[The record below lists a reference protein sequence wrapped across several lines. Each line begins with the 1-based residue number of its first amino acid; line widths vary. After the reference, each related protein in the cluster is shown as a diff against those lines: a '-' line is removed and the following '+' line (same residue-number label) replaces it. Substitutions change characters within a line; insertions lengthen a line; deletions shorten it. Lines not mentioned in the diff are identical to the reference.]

1 MRRKL
6 MKKRLI
12 STLLILSMTAVMAAG
27 CSKEPASDSN
37 ADKTEDTSSGSNTEG
52 NEGNEGGSITFMA
65 PDWAIPTDD
74 QLKAFTDE
82 TGIEVTVNEVG
93 WDDIRDKMV
102 TAAAGGQAVADV
114 VEVDWSWV
122 GEFYAAD
129 WLEPLEVSDEVKA
142 DMPTLE
148 TFTKDGNVLAIPYA
162 NDYRLSYYNTKQ
174 YEDAGIKD
182 EPQTWDEVYANCK
195 TLKEKGVCD
204 YPFALPLNAEEKT
217 STYLMWLAYT
227 MNGVV
232 FNDDGTLNKDSVLAA
247 LKYEEQLIKDELVDP
262 ADKTSSGMDAYK
274 RILSGSANF
283 LTGPTSF
290 VSKSTN
296 EEDCSVIG
304 QITPILVPGKD
315 AKATVTMALPE
326 ALGVTKF
333 SENKDAAKKF
343 IEWYTSAEMQ
353 EALNETNT
361 AIPTLNSVLKKL
373 IDNGKIQN
381 AGAMM
386 EQAELIASPFPGG
399 VPSYYAEMSNAMYN
413 AINKMALGEM
423 TADEAYAEME
433 AKVAELAAE

>member
-1 MRRKL
+1 
-6 MKKRLI
+6 MKKKV
-12 STLLILSMTAVMAAG
+12 LSMFLGISMVVSLAAG
-27 CSKEPASDSN
+27 CSGGNAS
-37 ADKTEDTSSGSNTEG
+37 EDTSADAENTETTA
-52 NEGNEGGSITFMA
+52 EESSDGGSITLMA
-65 PDWAIPTDD
+65 PDWAIPTEE
-74 QLKAFTDE
+74 QLAEFKE
-82 TGIEVTVNEVG
+82 ESGIEVVVNEVG

-129 WLEPLEVSDEVKA
+129 WLEPLDVSDDVKA

-148 TFTKDGNVLAIPYA
+148 TFTKDGKVLAVPYA

-182 EPQTWDEVYANCK
+182 EPQTWEEVYENCK

-247 LKYEEQLIKDELVDP
+247 LQYEEKLIKDELVDP

-296 EEDCSVIG
+296 EEECSVIG
-304 QITPILVPGKD
+304 QIMPILVPGKD

-326 ALGVTKF
+326 GLGVTKF

-343 IEWYTSAEMQ
+343 IEWYTSADMQ
-353 EALNETNT
+353 EKLNASNT

-373 IDNGKIQN
+373 IDNGTIKN

-386 EQAELIASPFPGG
+386 EEAELIVSPFPGG

-423 TADEAYAEME
+423 NAEEAYAEME
-433 AKVAELAAE
+433 TKVTELVKAE

>member
-1 MRRKL
+1 MKRKV
-6 MKKRLI
+6 I
-12 STLLILSMTAVMAAG
+12 SMLLIASMAAALAVG
-27 CSKEPASDSN
+27 CGGKEESGDA
-37 ADKTEDTSSGSNTEG
+37 AGGTAGDTAGEENQG
-52 NEGNEGGSITFMA
+52 NEEQGGGSITFMA

-82 TGIEVTVNEVG
+82 TGIEVVVNEVG
-93 WDDIRDKMV
+93 WDDIRDKLV

-129 WLEPLEVSDEVKA
+129 WLEPLEVSDEVKK

-148 TFTKDGNVLAIPYA
+148 TFTKEGNVLAIPYA

-174 YEDAGIKD
+174 YEDAGISA
-182 EPQTWDEVYANCK
+182 EPQTWDEVYQNCK

-247 LKYEEQLIKDELVDP
+247 LKYEENLIKDELVDP

-296 EEDCSVIG
+296 EDDCSVIG
-304 QITPILVPGKD
+304 EITPILVPGKD

-333 SENKDAAKKF
+333 SENKEEAKKF
-343 IEWYTSAEMQ
+343 IEWYTSADMQ
-353 EALNETNT
+353 EKLNETNT
-361 AIPTLNSVLKKL
+361 AIPTRNSVLKKL
-373 IDNGKIQN
+373 IDDGKIQN
-381 AGAMM
+381 AGEIGRAH
-386 EQAELIASPFPGG
+386 
-399 VPSYYAEMSNAMYN
+399 V
-413 AINKMALGEM
+413 
-423 TADEAYAEME
+423 
-433 AKVAELAAE
+433 

>member
-1 MRRKL
+1 MKRKV
-6 MKKRLI
+6 I
-12 STLLILSMTAVMAAG
+12 SMLLIASMAAALAVG
-27 CSKEPASDSN
+27 CGGKEESGDA
-37 ADKTEDTSSGSNTEG
+37 AGGTAGDTAGEENQG
-52 NEGNEGGSITFMA
+52 NEEQGGGSITFMA

-82 TGIEVTVNEVG
+82 TGIEVIVNEVG
-93 WDDIRDKMV
+93 WDDIRDKLV

-129 WLEPLEVSDEVKA
+129 WLEPLEVSDEVKK

-148 TFTKDGNVLAIPYA
+148 TFTKEGNVLAIPYA

-174 YEDAGIKD
+174 YEDAGISA
-182 EPQTWDEVYANCK
+182 EPQTWDEVYQNCK

-247 LKYEEQLIKDELVDP
+247 LKYEENLIKDELVDP

-296 EEDCSVIG
+296 EDDCSVIG
-304 QITPILVPGKD
+304 EITPILVPGKD

-333 SENKDAAKKF
+333 SENKEEAKKF
-343 IEWYTSAEMQ
+343 IEWYTSADMQ
-353 EALNETNT
+353 EKLNETNT
-361 AIPTLNSVLKKL
+361 AIPTRNSVLKKL
-373 IDNGKIQN
+373 IDDGKIQN

-386 EQAELIASPFPGG
+386 EEAELIASPFPDGI
-399 VPSYYAEMSNAMYN
+399 PAYYSEMSNSIYN

>member
-1 MRRKL
+1 MKRKV
-6 MKKRLI
+6 I
-12 STLLILSMTAVMAAG
+12 SMLLIASMAAALAVG
-27 CSKEPASDSN
+27 CGGKEESGDA
-37 ADKTEDTSSGSNTEG
+37 AGGTAGDTAGEENQG
-52 NEGNEGGSITFMA
+52 NEEQGGGSITFMA

-82 TGIEVTVNEVG
+82 TGIEVVVNEVG
-93 WDDIRDKMV
+93 WDDIRDKLV

-129 WLEPLEVSDEVKA
+129 WLEPLEVSDEVKK

-148 TFTKDGNVLAIPYA
+148 TFTKEGNVLAIPYA

-174 YEDAGIKD
+174 YEDAGISA
-182 EPQTWDEVYANCK
+182 EPQTWDEVYQNCK

-247 LKYEEQLIKDELVDP
+247 LKYEENLIKDELVDP

-296 EEDCSVIG
+296 EDDCSVIG
-304 QITPILVPGKD
+304 EITPILVPGKD

-333 SENKDAAKKF
+333 SENKEEAKKF
-343 IEWYTSAEMQ
+343 IEWYTSADMQ
-353 EALNETNT
+353 EKLNETNT
-361 AIPTLNSVLKKL
+361 AIPTRNSVLKKL
-373 IDNGKIQN
+373 IDDGRSR
-381 AGAMM
+381 M
-386 EQAELIASPFPGG
+386 QAL
-399 VPSYYAEMSNAMYN
+399 
-413 AINKMALGEM
+413 
-423 TADEAYAEME
+423 
-433 AKVAELAAE
+433 

>member
-1 MRRKL
+1 MKRKV
-6 MKKRLI
+6 I
-12 STLLILSMTAVMAAG
+12 SMLLIASMAAALAVG
-27 CSKEPASDSN
+27 CGGKEESGDA
-37 ADKTEDTSSGSNTEG
+37 AGGTAGDTAGEENQG
-52 NEGNEGGSITFMA
+52 NEEQGGGSITFMA

-82 TGIEVTVNEVG
+82 TGIEVVVNEVG
-93 WDDIRDKMV
+93 WDDIRDKLV

-129 WLEPLEVSDEVKA
+129 WLEPLEVSDEVKK

-148 TFTKDGNVLAIPYA
+148 TFTKEGNVLAIPYA

-174 YEDAGIKD
+174 YEDAGISA
-182 EPQTWDEVYANCK
+182 EPQTWDEVYQNCK

-247 LKYEEQLIKDELVDP
+247 LKYEENLIKDELVDP
-262 ADKTSSGMDAYK
+262 ADKMSSGMDAYK

-296 EEDCSVIG
+296 EDDCSVIG
-304 QITPILVPGKD
+304 EITPILVPGKD

-333 SENKDAAKKF
+333 SENKEEAKKF
-343 IEWYTSAEMQ
+343 IEWYTSADMQ
-353 EALNETNT
+353 EKLNETNT
-361 AIPTLNSVLKKL
+361 AIPTRNSVLKKL
-373 IDNGKIQN
+373 IDDGKIQN

-386 EQAELIASPFPGG
+386 EEAELIASPFPDGI
-399 VPSYYAEMSNAMYN
+399 PAYYSEMSNSIYN

>member
-1 MRRKL
+1 M
-6 MKKRLI
+6 
-12 STLLILSMTAVMAAG
+12 
-27 CSKEPASDSN
+27 
-37 ADKTEDTSSGSNTEG
+37 
-52 NEGNEGGSITFMA
+52 
-65 PDWAIPTDD
+65 
-74 QLKAFTDE
+74 
-82 TGIEVTVNEVG
+82 
-93 WDDIRDKMV
+93 
-102 TAAAGGQAVADV
+102 ADV

-129 WLEPLEVSDEVKA
+129 WLEPLEVADDVKS

-148 TFTKDGNVLAIPYA
+148 TFTKDGKVLAIPYA

-174 YEDAGIKD
+174 YEDAGISG
-182 EPQTWDEVYANCK
+182 EPQTWDEVYQNCK

-247 LKYEEQLIKDELVDP
+247 LKYEENLIKDELVDP

-296 EEDCSVIG
+296 EDDCSVIG
-304 QITPILVPGKD
+304 EITPILVPGKD

-333 SENKDAAKKF
+333 SENKEDAKKF
-343 IEWYTSAEMQ
+343 IEWYTSADMQ
-353 EALNETNT
+353 EKLNETNT
-361 AIPTLNSVLKKL
+361 AIPTRNSVLKKL
-373 IDNGKIQN
+373 IDNGTIQN

-386 EQAELIASPFPGG
+386 EQAELIASPFPDGI
-399 VPSYYAEMSNAMYN
+399 PAYYSEMSNAMYN
-413 AINKMALGEM
+413 AINKMALGELS
-423 TADEAYAEME
+423 ADEAYAEME

>member
-1 MRRKL
+1 
-6 MKKRLI
+6 MKKK
-12 STLLILSMTAVMAAG
+12 ILSMFLGISMVVSLAAG
-27 CSKEPASDSN
+27 CSGGSAS
-37 ADKTEDTSSGSNTEG
+37 EDTSADAENTETEAEESSDG
-52 NEGNEGGSITFMA
+52 ESITLMA
-65 PDWAIPTDD
+65 PDWAIPTEE
-74 QLKAFTDE
+74 QLAEFKE
-82 TGIEVTVNEVG
+82 ESGIEVVVNEVG

-148 TFTKDGNVLAIPYA
+148 TFTKDGKVLAVPYA

-182 EPQTWDEVYANCK
+182 EPQTWEEVYDNCK

-247 LKYEEQLIKDELVDP
+247 LQYEEKLIKDELVDP

-296 EEDCSVIG
+296 EEECSVIG
-304 QITPILVPGKD
+304 QIMPILVPGKD

-326 ALGVTKF
+326 GLGVTKF

-343 IEWYTSAEMQ
+343 IEWYTSADMQ
-353 EALNETNT
+353 EKLNASNT

-373 IDNGKIQN
+373 IDNGTIQN

-386 EQAELIASPFPGG
+386 EEAELIVSPFPGG

-423 TADEAYAEME
+423 SAEEAYAEME
-433 AKVAELAAE
+433 AKVTELVKAE

>member
-1 MRRKL
+1 
-6 MKKRLI
+6 MKKKV
-12 STLLILSMTAVMAAG
+12 LSMFLGISMVVSMAAG
-27 CSKEPASDSN
+27 CSGSNTSEDASTGTESTE
-37 ADKTEDTSSGSNTEG
+37 TEDTETSAEG
-52 NEGNEGGSITFMA
+52 NSEGGSITMMA
-65 PDWAIPTDD
+65 PDWAIPTEE
-74 QLKAFTDE
+74 QLAEFKEE
-82 TGIEVTVNEVG
+82 TGIEVIVNEVG

-129 WLEPLEVSDEVKA
+129 WLEPLDVSDEVKG

-148 TFTKDGNVLAIPYA
+148 TFTKEGKALAVPYA

-182 EPQTWDEVYANCK
+182 EPQTWEEVYENCK

-247 LKYEEQLIKDELVDP
+247 LQYEEKLIKDELVDP

-296 EEDCSVIG
+296 EEECSVIG
-304 QITPILVPGKD
+304 QIMPILVPGKD

-326 ALGVTKF
+326 GLGVTKF

-343 IEWYTSAEMQ
+343 IEWYTSADMQ
-353 EALNETNT
+353 EKLNASNT
-361 AIPTLNSVLKKL
+361 AIPTRNSVLKKL
-373 IDNGKIQN
+373 IDNGTIQN

-386 EQAELIASPFPGG
+386 EEAEMIVSPFPDG

-423 TADEAYAEME
+423 DAKEAYAEME
-433 AKVAELAAE
+433 TKVSELVKAE

>member
-1 MRRKL
+1 

-148 TFTKDGNVLAIPYA
+148 TFTKDGNVLGKCLQSRHIC
-162 NDYRLSYYNTKQ
+162 RS
-174 YEDAGIKD
+174 
-182 EPQTWDEVYANCK
+182 
-195 TLKEKGVCD
+195 
-204 YPFALPLNAEEKT
+204 EE
-217 STYLMWLAYT
+217 
-227 MNGVV
+227 
-232 FNDDGTLNKDSVLAA
+232 
-247 LKYEEQLIKDELVDP
+247 
-262 ADKTSSGMDAYK
+262 
-274 RILSGSANF
+274 
-283 LTGPTSF
+283 
-290 VSKSTN
+290 
-296 EEDCSVIG
+296 
-304 QITPILVPGKD
+304 
-315 AKATVTMALPE
+315 
-326 ALGVTKF
+326 
-333 SENKDAAKKF
+333 
-343 IEWYTSAEMQ
+343 
-353 EALNETNT
+353 
-361 AIPTLNSVLKKL
+361 
-373 IDNGKIQN
+373 
-381 AGAMM
+381 
-386 EQAELIASPFPGG
+386 
-399 VPSYYAEMSNAMYN
+399 
-413 AINKMALGEM
+413 
-423 TADEAYAEME
+423 
-433 AKVAELAAE
+433 

>member
-1 MRRKL
+1 

-37 ADKTEDTSSGSNTEG
+37 GDKTEDTSSGSNTEG

-195 TLKEKGVCD
+195 TLKETGVCD

>member
-1 MRRKL
+1 MKRKV
-6 MKKRLI
+6 I
-12 STLLILSMTAVMAAG
+12 SMLLIASMAAALAVG
-27 CSKEPASDSN
+27 CGGKEESGDA
-37 ADKTEDTSSGSNTEG
+37 AGGTAGDTAGEENQG
-52 NEGNEGGSITFMA
+52 NEEQGGGSITFMA

-82 TGIEVTVNEVG
+82 TGIEVVVNEVG
-93 WDDIRDKMV
+93 WDDIRDKLV

-129 WLEPLEVSDEVKA
+129 WLEPLEVSDEVKE

-148 TFTKDGNVLAIPYA
+148 TFTKEGNVLAIPYA

-174 YEDAGIKD
+174 YEDAGISA
-182 EPQTWDEVYANCK
+182 EPQTWDEVYQNCK

-247 LKYEEQLIKDELVDP
+247 LKYEENLIKDELVDP

-304 QITPILVPGKD
+304 EITPILVPGKD

-333 SENKDAAKKF
+333 SENKDEAKKF
-343 IEWYTSAEMQ
+343 IEWYTSADMQ
-353 EALNETNT
+353 EKLNETNT
-361 AIPTLNSVLKKL
+361 AIPTRNSVLKKL
-373 IDNGKIQN
+373 IDDGKIQN

-386 EQAELIASPFPGG
+386 EEAELIASPFPDGI
-399 VPSYYAEMSNAMYN
+399 PAYYSEMSNSIYN

>member
-1 MRRKL
+1 
-6 MKKRLI
+6 MKKKV
-12 STLLILSMTAVMAAG
+12 LSLFLVVSMAAMMAAG
-27 CSKEPASDSN
+27 CGGSTSGDEASD
-37 ADKTEDTSSGSNTEG
+37 AKEETVDTEKTEEESAG
-52 NEGNEGGSITFMA
+52 GGSITLMA
-65 PDWAIPTDD
+65 PDWAIPTDE
-74 QLKAFTDE
+74 QLAQFKDE
-82 TGIEVTVNEVG
+82 TGIEVVVNEVG

-148 TFTKDGNVLAIPYA
+148 TFTKDGKVLAVPYA

-174 YEDAGIKD
+174 YEDAGIKE
-182 EPQTWDEVYANCK
+182 EPKTWDEVYENCK
-195 TLKEKGVCD
+195 TLKKKGVCD

-247 LKYEEQLIKDELVDP
+247 LKYEEKLIKDELVDP
-262 ADKTSSGMDAYK
+262 ADKTSSGMDAYR

-296 EEDCSVIG
+296 EEECSVIG
-304 QITPILVPGKD
+304 QIMPILVPGKD
-315 AKATVTMALPE
+315 DKATVTMALPE
-326 ALGVTKF
+326 GLGVTKF

-343 IEWYTSAEMQ
+343 IEWYTSADMQ
-353 EALNETNT
+353 EKLNASNT

-373 IDNGKIQN
+373 IDNGTIQN

-386 EQAELIASPFPGG
+386 EEAELIVSPFPGG
-399 VPSYYAEMSNAMYN
+399 VPAYYAEMSNAMYN

-433 AKVAELAAE
+433 KKVAELAAAE

>member
-1 MRRKL
+1 
-6 MKKRLI
+6 MKKKV
-12 STLLILSMTAVMAAG
+12 LSMLLGISMIVSLAAG
-27 CSKEPASDSN
+27 CSGGNAS
-37 ADKTEDTSSGSNTEG
+37 EDTSADAGNTETAA
-52 NEGNEGGSITFMA
+52 EESSDGGSITLMA
-65 PDWAIPTDD
+65 PDWAIPTEE
-74 QLKAFTDE
+74 QLAEFKE
-82 TGIEVTVNEVG
+82 ESGIEVVVNEVG

-129 WLEPLEVSDEVKA
+129 WLEPLDVSDEVKA

-148 TFTKDGNVLAIPYA
+148 TFTKDGKVLAVPYA

-182 EPQTWDEVYANCK
+182 EPQTWEEVYENCK
-195 TLKEKGVCD
+195 TLKEKGVCE

-247 LKYEEQLIKDELVDP
+247 LQYEEKLIKDELVDP

-296 EEDCSVIG
+296 EEECSVIG
-304 QITPILVPGKD
+304 QIMPILVPGKD

-326 ALGVTKF
+326 GLGVTKF

-343 IEWYTSAEMQ
+343 IEWYTSADMQ
-353 EALNETNT
+353 EKLNASNT

-373 IDNGKIQN
+373 IDNGTIKN

-386 EQAELIASPFPGG
+386 EEAELIVSPFPGG

-423 TADEAYAEME
+423 SAEEAYAEME
-433 AKVAELAAE
+433 SKVAELVKAE

>member
-1 MRRKL
+1 M
-6 MKKRLI
+6 I
-12 STLLILSMTAVMAAG
+12 SVTSWLLR
-27 CSKEPASDSN
+27 
-37 ADKTEDTSSGSNTEG
+37 
-52 NEGNEGGSITFMA
+52 
-65 PDWAIPTDD
+65 
-74 QLKAFTDE
+74 Q
-82 TGIEVTVNEVG
+82 
-93 WDDIRDKMV
+93 
-102 TAAAGGQAVADV
+102 Q
-114 VEVDWSWV
+114 
-122 GEFYAAD
+122 AD
-129 WLEPLEVSDEVKA
+129 WLEPLDVADDVKD

-148 TFTKDGNVLAIPYA
+148 TFTKDGKVLAVPYA

-174 YEDAGIKD
+174 YEDAGISG
-182 EPQTWDEVYANCK
+182 EPQTWDEVYQNCK

-247 LKYEEQLIKDELVDP
+247 LKYEENLIKDELVDP

-333 SENKDAAKKF
+333 SENKEDAKKF

-353 EALNETNT
+353 EKLNETNT
-361 AIPTLNSVLKKL
+361 AIPTRNSVLKKL
-373 IDNGKIQN
+373 IDDGKIQN

-386 EQAELIASPFPGG
+386 EAAELIASPFPDGI
-399 VPSYYAEMSNAMYN
+399 PAYYSEMSNSIYN
-413 AINKMALGEM
+413 AVNKMALGEM
-423 TADEAYAEME
+423 TADEAYEEME
-433 AKVAELAAE
+433 AKVAGLAAE

>member
-1 MRRKL
+1 
-6 MKKRLI
+6 MKKRII
-12 STLLILSMTAVMAAG
+12 SVLLILSVATSAAAMAAG
-27 CSKEPASDSN
+27 CGKKPADGTDKDSN
-37 ADKTEDTSSGSNTEG
+37 GSTSQEGTGSGGHDGKEED
-52 NEGNEGGSITFMA
+52 SITFMA

-74 QLKAFTDE
+74 QLQAFTDE
-82 TGIEVTVNEVG
+82 TGIQVMVNEVG
-93 WDDIRDKMV
+93 WDDIRDKMI
-102 TAAAGGQAVADV
+102 TASAGGNAAADV

-129 WLEPLEVSDEVKA
+129 WLEPLDVSDEVKA

-174 YEDAGIKD
+174 YEDAGIKE

-373 IDNGKIQN
+373 IDDGKIQN

-386 EQAELIASPFPGG
+386 EQAELISSPFPGG
-399 VPSYYAEMSNAMYN
+399 VPAYYAEMSNTMYN

>member
-1 MRRKL
+1 
-6 MKKRLI
+6 MKKKVI
-12 STLLILSMTAVMAAG
+12 AMLLIASMAAALAAG
-27 CSKEPASDSN
+27 CGGKEESGDTAGDTAGEEN
-37 ADKTEDTSSGSNTEG
+37 QANEDQGEG
-52 NEGNEGGSITFMA
+52 GGSITFMA

-82 TGIEVTVNEVG
+82 TGIEVVVNEVG
-93 WDDIRDKMV
+93 WDDIRDKLV

-129 WLEPLEVSDEVKA
+129 WLEPLEVSDEVKE

-148 TFTKDGNVLAIPYA
+148 TFTKEGNVLAIPYA

-174 YEDAGIKD
+174 YEDAGISA
-182 EPQTWDEVYANCK
+182 EPQTWDEVYQNCK

-247 LKYEEQLIKDELVDP
+247 LKYEENLIKDELVDP

-296 EEDCSVIG
+296 EDDCSVIG
-304 QITPILVPGKD
+304 EIAPILVPGKD

-333 SENKDAAKKF
+333 SENKDEAKKF
-343 IEWYTSAEMQ
+343 IEWYTSADMQ
-353 EALNETNT
+353 EKLNETNT
-361 AIPTLNSVLKKL
+361 AIPTRNSVLKKL
-373 IDNGKIQN
+373 IDDGKIQN

-386 EQAELIASPFPGG
+386 EEAELIASPFPDGI
-399 VPSYYAEMSNAMYN
+399 PAYYSEMSNSIYN

>member
-1 MRRKL
+1 
-6 MKKRLI
+6 MKKKV
-12 STLLILSMTAVMAAG
+12 LSMLLGISMIVSLAAG
-27 CSKEPASDSN
+27 CSGGNAS
-37 ADKTEDTSSGSNTEG
+37 EDTSADAGNTETAA
-52 NEGNEGGSITFMA
+52 EESSDGGSITLMA
-65 PDWAIPTDD
+65 PDWAIPTEE
-74 QLKAFTDE
+74 QLAEFKE
-82 TGIEVTVNEVG
+82 ESGIEVVVNEVG

-129 WLEPLEVSDEVKA
+129 WLEPLDVSDEVKA

-148 TFTKDGNVLAIPYA
+148 TFTKDGKVLAVPYA

-182 EPQTWDEVYANCK
+182 EPQTWEEVYENCK
-195 TLKEKGVCD
+195 TLKEKGVCE

-247 LKYEEQLIKDELVDP
+247 LQYEEKLIKDELVDP

-296 EEDCSVIG
+296 EEECSVIG
-304 QITPILVPGKD
+304 QIMPILVPGKD

-326 ALGVTKF
+326 GLGVTKF

-343 IEWYTSAEMQ
+343 IEWYTSADMQ
-353 EALNETNT
+353 EKLNASNT

-373 IDNGKIQN
+373 IDNGTIKN

-386 EQAELIASPFPGG
+386 EEAELIVSPFPGG

-423 TADEAYAEME
+423 NAEEAYAEME
-433 AKVAELAAE
+433 TKVAELVKAE